1 MKINLIA
8 AIGKSGQIGL
18 NGGLP
23 WQSSDDLRWFKSM
36 TTDSL
41 MIAGYRTYQTVKHLD
56 RTYGRILI
64 LDDEAITPDLLRSL
78 MEQHVLENAFIIGGA
93 KTYSRW
99 MPHIDRFYISRID
112 YDGPADT
119 YFPEMNWRSL

>member
-1 MKINLIA
+1 MNINLIA

-36 TTDSL
+36 TMDSL

-56 RTYGRILI
+56 RTYGRVLI
-64 LDDEAITPDLLRSL
+64 LDDEAITPDFLRGL
-78 MEQHVLENAFIIGGA
+78 AEQRVHDGAFIIGGA
-93 KTYSRW
+93 KTYTRW
-99 MPHIDRFYISRID
+99 MPYIDRFYISRID

-119 YFPEMNWRSL
+119 FFPDVNWRSL